1 LEKAPNRSSQS
12 QVRYL
17 TRLFAFNP
25 DEFVIIRRYA
35 TLTHPTVRLWDLR

>member
-17 TRLFAFNP
+17 TGLFAFNH
-25 DEFVIIRRYA
+25 DEFVIMRNVKRWRK
-35 TLTHPTVRLWDLR
+35 P